1 MSSAKFV
8 QKFKDMWNP
17 PEDEFDDYDYDE
29 QVEDVYE
36 DEEPDEEYQE
46 PARHSHARA
55 QETNS
60 MHNLKFKWFYL
71 SRIILVKTPEQL
83 QMNY

>member
-1 MSSAKFV
+1 MSSVKFV

-29 QVEDVYE
+29 QVEDVYA
-36 DEEPDEEYQE
+36 EEEAAEEYQE
-46 PARHSHARA
+46 PTRHSHARA

-60 MHNLKFKWFYL
+60 NKVVNIHAQSQIQVVLFKPNNFW
-71 SRIILVKTPEQL
+71 
-83 QMNY
+83 

>member
-1 MSSAKFV
+1 MKS
-8 QKFKDMWNP
+8 
-17 PEDEFDDYDYDE
+17 DDYDYDE

-36 DEEPDEEYQE
+36 EEEPAEEYQE

-60 MHNLKFKWFYL
+60 NKVVNIHDTISN
-71 SRIILVKTPEQL
+71 SSGSI
-83 QMNY
+83 

>member
-36 DEEPDEEYQE
+36 DEEPAEEYQE
-46 PARHSHARA
+46 PARHSRSRSRNKF
-55 QETNS
+55 QQSSEYPCTISNS
-60 MHNLKFKWFYL
+60 
-71 SRIILVKTPEQL
+71 SGSI
-83 QMNY
+83 

>member
-1 MSSAKFV
+1 MQNLFRNL
-8 QKFKDMWNP
+8 KDMWNP

-36 DEEPDEEYQE
+36 EEKPAEEYQE

-55 QETNS
+55 QRNKFQQSSKYPCTISNS
-60 MHNLKFKWFYL
+60 SGF
-71 SRIILVKTPEQL
+71 IQAE
-83 QMNY
+83 